1 MAPADVIGWLGCSAE
16 LPFVSFVVAEVHGMP
31 KLRSVR
37 AALLPA
43 LIRPHGCADRAF
55 EAGRFVITVIDVASD
70 MSSVLLRI
78 DKSHYPGWT
87 K

>member
-1 MAPADVIGWLGCSAE
+1 
-16 LPFVSFVVAEVHGMP
+16 MP

-55 EAGRFVITVIDVASD
+55 EAGRFVITVTGVVSD
-70 MSSVLLRI
+70 MPSVLQRNPQEPLPQMDQMHMLVVSKLLSI
-78 DKSHYPGWT
+78 P
-87 K
+87 